1 MKMGLCSIVFIVLLI
16 LKLVG
21 VATISWWVVFS
32 PLLIIAAFWLLL
44 LPLFLIIGVLA
55 NMVADDYKNKRI
67 K

>member
-1 MKMGLCSIVFIVLLI
+1 MKMGLCSIVFVVLLI

-21 VATISWWVVFS
+21 VTTISWWIVFS

-44 LPLFLIIGVLA
+44 VPIILVLGTICSVLLE
-55 NMVADDYKNKRI
+55 NYTNKRI